1 MDVPYLSP
9 TYYNLAV
16 SVTRDL
22 PVSKETVRKKEQ
34 VRENIYRVSKTMRKL
49 ALIAVLLIA
58 SVNAQAVETVKVFKG
73 TGNTTTEIFTV
84 EAPWLLD
91 WNLNGDYDA
100 IVALDVTLV
109 EAHTGRH
116 VGRILHTKRKGNGL
130 QLFDQAGKFQ
140 LRISSTLARWTL
152 KVQQLE
158 PEEKELY
165 TPRKPK

>member
-1 MDVPYLSP
+1 
-9 TYYNLAV
+9 
-16 SVTRDL
+16 
-22 PVSKETVRKKEQ
+22 
-34 VRENIYRVSKTMRKL
+34 
-49 ALIAVLLIA
+49 
-58 SVNAQAVETVKVFKG
+58 VKVFQG
-73 TGNTTTEIFTV
+73 TGNTTTAIFTV
-84 EAPWLLD
+84 ESPWLLD

-100 IVALDVTLV
+100 LIALDVTLV

-130 QLFDQAGKFQ
+130 QLFDQTGKFQ

-158 PEEKELY
+158 PDEKELY